1 MTAAGDAGADTTL
14 LVRLDERWIDLPV
27 REDGDPGDWATG
39 VVAEALRFR
48 ALREPPAVVELYVQS
63 YALLVERLRARRD
76 GDGASAAEYLA
87 AAYALVSQDDLL
99 PVVAA
104 ELWAAG
110 TPLDV
115 ERIVDGLVVAR
126 GQRFG
131 EPVVTELESPA
142 GRAVRLKQ
150 YIVVPDATG
159 QDVVET
165 SVAYIWPGPL
175 EGTSVLL
182 TAWFG
187 SVIDGEL
194 YEPVL
199 DELAGSLSFG
209 TA

>member
-1 MTAAGDAGADTTL
+1 MSTTSDPGVV
-14 LVRLDERWIDLPV
+14 VRLDERWVDVPV
-27 REDGDPGDWATG
+27 REDGDPGDWAAQA
-39 VVAEALRFR
+39 VAEGLRR
-48 ALREPPAVVELYVQS
+48 RKLQEPPAIVALYVQS
-63 YALLVERLRARRD
+63 YALMVERLRARRD
-76 GDGASAAEYLA
+76 GDSASAAEYLA

-99 PVVAA
+99 PVAAA

-131 EPVVTELESPA
+131 DPVVTELESPA
-142 GRAVRLKQ
+142 GTAIRLKQ
-150 YIVVPDATG
+150 YVIVPDSSG

-165 SVAYIWPGPL
+165 SVAYVWAGPL
-175 EGTSVLL
+175 DGTSVLL
-182 TAWFG
+182 TAWFN

-199 DELAGSLSFG
+199 DELAASL
-209 TA
+209 TYVPA